1 MDKGEIDMSGFTLE
15 LPNTEAIKQEVA
27 EELEPSM
34 EEKAVITNVVKDK
47 AEQIMAVDLDSLA
60 QRREFIQVVETFGA
74 DLVRQSQTKN
84 NILQKRMGDFSRAGG
99 ESGEVAKGL
108 EELSIK
114 MRDLDPSGLD
124 FTKSGVLGK
133 VFNPIRRY
141 FERFKTA
148 DAEIAD
154 IVKSLEKGRTILKN
168 DNTTLEIEQA
178 SMRELTKQLTQKIEL
193 GSQLDGYL
201 ENAVENARALGEAD
215 ERIKFVEEEIV
226 FPLRQ
231 RLMDF
236 QQLLTVNQQGIIAME
251 VIRKNNL
258 ELIRAVD
265 RAQTV
270 TVAALRTAV
279 TVAGALYNQKIVLE
293 KVEMLNETT
302 NHMISATSRML
313 KEQGA
318 VIQREAVEAS
328 ISPDTLKQAFA
339 DTLSALDDIS
349 TYKKKALPQ
358 MAQTIQDFRHIA
370 DVGERQ
376 IADMEKGRNIGF

>member
-1 MDKGEIDMSGFTLE
+1 MSGFTLE
-15 LPNTEAIKQEVA
+15 LPNTEAIKQKVA

-178 SMRELTKQLTQKIEL
+178 SMRELTKQLTQKVEL

-201 ENAVENARALGEAD
+201 ENVVENARALGEAD

-370 DVGERQ
+370 DEGERQ
-376 IADMEKGRNIGF
+376 IADMEKGRNLGF

>member
-1 MDKGEIDMSGFTLE
+1 MSGFTLE
-15 LPNTEAIKQEVA
+15 LPNTEVIKKEVA
-27 EELEPSM
+27 AELEPTM
-34 EEKAVITNVVKDK
+34 EQKAVITNVVKEK
-47 AEQIMAVDLDSLA
+47 ADQIMAVDLDSLSE
-60 QRREFIQVVETFGA
+60 RREFIQVVETFGA
-74 DLVRQSQTKN
+74 DIVRQSQTKN
-84 NILQKRMGDFSRAGG
+84 SILQKRMGDFSRAGG
-99 ESGEVAKGL
+99 ESGEVARGL
-108 EELSIK
+108 EDLSIK

-124 FTKSGVLGK
+124 FTKTGMLGK

-148 DAEIAD
+148 DAEIAA
-154 IVKSLEKGRTILKN
+154 IVKSLEKGRGILKN

-193 GSQLDGYL
+193 GSQLDSYL
-201 ENAVENARALGEAD
+201 ENAVENAKASGDTD
-215 ERIKFVEEEIV
+215 ERITFVEEEII

-236 QQLLTVNQQGIIAME
+236 QQLLVVNQQGIIAME

-293 KVEMLNETT
+293 KVQMLNETT

-313 KEQGA
+313 KEQGT
-318 VIQREAVEAS
+318 VIQREAVNAS

-339 DTLSALDDIS
+339 DTLSALDDIT
-349 TYKKKALPQ
+349 TYKMKALPQ
-358 MAQTIQDFRHIA
+358 MAQTIQDFRVIA
-370 DVGERQ
+370 EEGERQ
-376 IADMEKGRNIGF
+376 IAEMEKGKKIGF

>member
-1 MDKGEIDMSGFTLE
+1 MSGFTLE

-178 SMRELTKQLTQKIEL
+178 SMRELTKQLTQKVEL

-370 DVGERQ
+370 DEGERQ
-376 IADMEKGRNIGF
+376 IADMEKGRNLGF

>member
-1 MDKGEIDMSGFTLE
+1 MSGFTLE

-114 MRDLDPSGLD
+114 MWDLDPSGLD

-178 SMRELTKQLTQKIEL
+178 SMRELTKQLTQKVEL

>member
-1 MDKGEIDMSGFTLE
+1 MSGFSLD
-15 LPNTEAIKQEVA
+15 LPSTETIKKEVA
-27 EELEPSM
+27 AELAPTKDEKEE
-34 EEKAVITNVVKDK
+34 ITSVVKEK
-47 AEQIMAVDLDSLA
+47 SEQIMAVDLDSLA
-60 QRREFIQVVETFGA
+60 ERREIIQVIETFGA
-74 DLVRQSQTKN
+74 DIIQQSQTKN
-84 NILQKRMGDFSRAGG
+84 SILQKRMGEFGRAGG

-124 FTKSGVLGK
+124 FTKTGVLGK
-133 VFNPIRRY
+133 ILNPIRRY

-148 DAEIAD
+148 DAEIAS
-154 IVKSLEKGRTILKN
+154 IVKTLDKGKTILKN

-178 SMRELTKQLTQKIEL
+178 AMRDLTKQLTQKIEL
-193 GSQLDGYL
+193 GSQLDAYL
-201 ENAVENARALGEAD
+201 ANQVENARAAGGAE
-215 ERIKFVEEEIV
+215 EKVKFVEEEIL

-265 RAQTV
+265 RAETV
-270 TVAALRTAV
+270 TVSALRVAV

-293 KVEMLNETT
+293 KVQMLNETT
-302 NHMISATSRML
+302 NQMITATSRML
-313 KEQGA
+313 KEQGTA
-318 VIQREAVEAS
+318 IQKEAVEAS

-339 DTLSALDDIS
+339 DTLSALEDIS
-349 TYKKKALPQ
+349 TYKTKALPQ
-358 MAQTIQDFRHIA
+358 MAQTIQEFRTLA
-370 DVGERQ
+370 DEGEKQ
-376 IADMEKGRNIGF
+376 LEKMEKGKKMDF

>member
-1 MDKGEIDMSGFTLE
+1 MSGFTLE

>member
-1 MDKGEIDMSGFTLE
+1 MSGFTLE

-178 SMRELTKQLTQKIEL
+178 SMRELTKQLTQKVEL

-215 ERIKFVEEEIV
+215 ERTKFVEEEIV

-328 ISPDTLKQAFA
+328 ISPDTLKQAFE
-339 DTLSALDDIS
+339 DTLSALDDTS
-349 TYKKKALPQ
+349 
-358 MAQTIQDFRHIA
+358 
-370 DVGERQ
+370 
-376 IADMEKGRNIGF
+376 N

>member
-1 MDKGEIDMSGFTLE
+1 MSGFTLE

-114 MRDLDPSGLD
+114 MRDLDPFGLD

-178 SMRELTKQLTQKIEL
+178 SMRELTKQLTQKVEL